1 MSWLLDLIE
10 AAQAHTWVMVFVL
23 WLTVVA
29 GGKLIHGKVQDNGND
44 IEDLAED
51 HQKMAQEVHAID
63 LKQDHIVERQEVV
76 LDKIGV
82 NEQEIQE
89 LREEQARLDIK
100 TKIDD
105 AFYRGDGSDSGD
117 D

>member
-29 GGKLIHGKVQDNGND
+29 GGKLIHAKVQDNGSD
-44 IEDLAED
+44 IEDLAEE
-51 HQKMAQEVHAID
+51 HQQMAQEVHSID
-63 LKQDHIVERQEVV
+63 MKQDHIVERQEVV
-76 LDKIGV
+76 LDQIGV

-89 LREEQARLDIK
+89 LREEQARLDVK

-105 AFYRGDGSDSGD
+105 VFYRGDGSDSGD